1 MEPELIQIL
10 EMLAALVMAVIAF
23 WQNRQKKEV
32 ELEKNEAVSGMH
44 LAQAQQWDAEAEKA
58 DVVSFFDPQ
67 DDRVAAPPENVPA
80 RSWKMSDETKRWVT
94 FGHKP
99 DEQASLLKQI
109 AQAEEQKKSNY
120 FISVPGCYYEIEY
133 GLLKGGGKG
142 GN

>member
-10 EMLAALVMAVIAF
+10 ELLAALVMAVVAF
-23 WQNRQKKEV
+23 RQNRQKNRAEQDAQ
-32 ELEKNEAVSGMH
+32 EAQIGMH
-44 LAQAQQWDAEAEKA
+44 LASALQGQAEQESTGI
-58 DVVSFFDPQ
+58 VSFFDPQ
-67 DDRVAAPPENVPA
+67 DDRVTTPPDSVPS

-109 AQAEEQKKSNY
+109 AEAEESRKIQY
-120 FISVPGCYYEIEY
+120 FLSLPGCYYEIEY

-142 GN
+142 

>member
-10 EMLAALVMAVIAF
+10 ELLAALVMAVVAF
-23 WQNRQKKEV
+23 WQNRQKSRAEQA
-32 ELEKNEAVSGMH
+32 EQEARSGMH
-44 LAQAQQWDAEAEKA
+44 LAGALQGQAERESTEI
-58 DVVSFFDPQ
+58 VSFFDPQ
-67 DDRVAAPPENVPA
+67 DDRVTTPPESVPA

-109 AQAEEQKKSNY
+109 AEAEEKQKIHY
-120 FISVPGCYYEIEY
+120 FIALPGCFYEIEY

-142 GN
+142 